1 MNQKVELLAPAGNF
15 DSLKAAVNAGA
26 DAVYAGAKNF
36 NARAG
41 ADNFDEKALSEAI
54 GYCRSGGV
62 KFFLVLNTLIHD
74 REIKDALKT
83 LESAYRA
90 GIDAVIVQDIGL
102 MRLIKSHFSDL
113 EIHASTQTTVYDLN
127 GVYALHEAGAS
138 RVILARECSMEQI
151 KNIAQKSPAEI
162 EIFVHGAMCVSYS
175 GQCLMSSFIGGR
187 SGNRGCCAQP
197 CRLDYSLCINKGAG
211 YKEIKKGPLL
221 SIKDLSMI
229 EYLPR
234 VVSSGV
240 KSLKIEGRMRSPEY
254 VACTVS
260 VYRKYLDRALQDP
273 ENYRT
278 DEKDYNDLL
287 LIFNRGKMWPG
298 YAFKKDFPQISA
310 YSQEGK
316 EGVYVGKAV
325 KSPKKRDGLLEI
337 APITD
342 IESGDGLFLQ
352 RPSED
357 RIGFY
362 VSSIQ
367 DLSGKR
373 LERAAPGQKVLIGNV
388 KNAKDLVYDVYKTYD
403 RNLHQRMKKIITG
416 KPYRTVKIPLF
427 GTFIAKLNEKPVL
440 IVQDSEGNIVRTEGD
455 ERVEKADKAPVLQ
468 KDAEDRLK
476 RTGDTPF
483 VFETLRTDMDENIY
497 ISLTALNRL
506 RREALE
512 KMDFLR
518 NKTRREFRLGF
529 EDQTKACNTSY
540 EKAEPAWNGMFY
552 TFNKDTDYTGFGLD
566 EVTLPLLELDEEII
580 ESLGEKLK
588 NAGMKF
594 NAFIPA
600 ITGENASCY
609 LESLLVK
616 GLGRNL
622 DGIYCGNMGSV
633 ELLKRYGYVNI
644 MGDIGLNVF
653 NRYTAEYLKE
663 KGLIRI
669 TPSVELNKSET
680 EELVSVDPKRIELVV
695 YGRIPLMTLAYYPTG
710 GMKLCG
716 LQDRKKCS
724 FHREEISLSDRM
736 NKRYDMFY
744 TAFDCGVQIL
754 SADPLRIRHELSVGS
769 NRLIFHKE
777 TRDQIR
783 KIVAGMKD
791 PALWSLTVKTD
802 TGHWGK
808 GV

>member
-1 MNQKVELLAPAGNF
+1 
-15 DSLKAAVNAGA
+15 
-26 DAVYAGAKNF
+26 
-36 NARAG
+36 
-41 ADNFDEKALSEAI
+41 
-54 GYCRSGGV
+54 
-62 KFFLVLNTLIHD
+62 
-74 REIKDALKT
+74 
-83 LESAYRA
+83 
-90 GIDAVIVQDIGL
+90 
-102 MRLIKSHFSDL
+102 
-113 EIHASTQTTVYDLN
+113 
-127 GVYALHEAGAS
+127 
-138 RVILARECSMEQI
+138 
-151 KNIAQKSPAEI
+151 
-162 EIFVHGAMCVSYS
+162 
-175 GQCLMSSFIGGR
+175 
-187 SGNRGCCAQP
+187 
-197 CRLDYSLCINKGAG
+197 
-211 YKEIKKGPLL
+211 
-221 SIKDLSMI
+221 
-229 EYLPR
+229 
-234 VVSSGV
+234 
-240 KSLKIEGRMRSPEY
+240 
-254 VACTVS
+254 
-260 VYRKYLDRALQDP
+260 
-273 ENYRT
+273 
-278 DEKDYNDLL
+278 
-287 LIFNRGKMWPG
+287 
-298 YAFKKDFPQISA
+298 
-310 YSQEGK
+310 
-316 EGVYVGKAV
+316 
-325 KSPKKRDGLLEI
+325 
-337 APITD
+337 
-342 IESGDGLFLQ
+342 
-352 RPSED
+352 
-357 RIGFY
+357 
-362 VSSIQ
+362 
-367 DLSGKR
+367 
-373 LERAAPGQKVLIGNV
+373 
-388 KNAKDLVYDVYKTYD
+388 
-403 RNLHQRMKKIITG
+403 
-416 KPYRTVKIPLF
+416 
-427 GTFIAKLNEKPVL
+427 
-440 IVQDSEGNIVRTEGD
+440 
-455 ERVEKADKAPVLQ
+455 
-468 KDAEDRLK
+468 
-476 RTGDTPF
+476 
-483 VFETLRTDMDENIY
+483 
-497 ISLTALNRL
+497 
-506 RREALE
+506 
-512 KMDFLR
+512 
-518 NKTRREFRLGF
+518 
-529 EDQTKACNTSY
+529 
-540 EKAEPAWNGMFY
+540 
-552 TFNKDTDYTGFGLD
+552 
-566 EVTLPLLELDEEII
+566 LELDEEII

-695 YGRIPLMTLAYYPTG
+695 YGRIPLMTLAYCPTG